1 MSAREGGS
9 PVRAASLN
17 VGDRVVFIA
26 DADAHHAADD
36 PLYQPVV
43 PQGATGLIVKVADR
57 YVRVRLDDTARFPD
71 PVRLWEADAFPDDDT
86 ATLQS
91 IRKVD

>member
-1 MSAREGGS
+1 MSHGEGPAIAR
-9 PVRAASLN
+9 ASNLQ
-17 VGDRVVFIA
+17 VGDRIVFVA

-43 PQGATGLIVKVADR
+43 PKGTTGLVVKVADR
-57 YVRVRLDDTARFPD
+57 YVRIRLDDAARFPE

-86 ATLQS
+86 ATLER
-91 IRKVD
+91 IRKPD